1 MAKRTNNKEAK
12 PVEVAKPKAI
22 DWDSMD
28 EMVTIIFKGKEV
40 LTRKENAQVLVKV
53 KRATLK

>member
-12 PVEVAKPKAI
+12 PTIVEKPKAI

-28 EMVTIIFKGKEV
+28 EMVTIIFNGKEV

>member
-12 PVEVAKPKAI
+12 PKMVEKPI

-28 EMVTIIFKGKEV
+28 EMVTIIFQGKEV